1 MTTLKLK
8 TKTLALMFAL
18 LLGITSCSDDS
29 DNGTMTPTGTLN
41 ISASAT
47 YSGTSSRNAT
57 EVSRF
62 LLNLEEIELEFDD
75 DNYDDDD
82 DNDDYGDYD
91 DDGFVNADDEIE
103 LEGPFEIDVLS
114 TATTNLV
121 TLNVPQAIYEEL
133 EFEFDDNEN
142 PNSDLFGK
150 TVLMEGNING
160 TPFEFW
166 YDFEAEVEID
176 YEDSNQ
182 DIDVNA
188 GLNAIIINFDLDN
201 ILNQVDLSQATDT
214 DEDGLIEINPN
225 GDDGNASLAQAL
237 KDAIKDNIEL
247 LDDSDDDD

>member
-8 TKTLALMFAL
+8 AKQLAMMFAL
-18 LLGITSCSDDS
+18 LLGLTSCSDDS
-29 DNGTMTPTGTLN
+29 DNTNMLPSGTLSIN
-41 ISASAT
+41 AGAT
-47 YSGTSSRNAT
+47 YSGTSSRNAV

-91 DDGFVNADDEIE
+91 DDGFINGDDEIE

-114 TATTNLV
+114 TTNLV
-121 TLNVPQAIYEEL
+121 TLSVPQAEYEEL

-150 TVLMEGNING
+150 TVLIEGTING

-188 GLNAIIINFDLDN
+188 GLNSIIINFDLDN
-201 ILNQVDLSQATDT
+201 ILNQVDLSQATDG
-214 DEDGLIEINPN
+214 DNDGLIEINPN
-225 GDDGNASLAQAL
+225 DDDGNEDLADAL
-237 KDAIKDNIEL
+237 KDALENNIEL
-247 LDDSDDDD
+247 LDELDD